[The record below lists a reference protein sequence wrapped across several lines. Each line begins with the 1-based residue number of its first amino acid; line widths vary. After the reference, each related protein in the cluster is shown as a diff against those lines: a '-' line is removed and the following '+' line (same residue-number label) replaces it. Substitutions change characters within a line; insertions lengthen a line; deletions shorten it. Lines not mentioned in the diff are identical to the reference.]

1 MTRSVFEITCDPAK
15 AKSNYAK
22 HGVTFVEA
30 ASVLL
35 DPLSLT
41 VFDAS
46 HSEFEDRWFTLG
58 ISTNRNLLA
67 VSHTYDAT
75 EAGIIRVRVI
85 SARLATRRER
95 EQYEHKP

>member
-1 MTRSVFEITCDPAK
+1 MTRPVFEITCDPEK

-35 DPLSLT
+35 DPLALT
-41 VFDAS
+41 VFDGS
-46 HSEFEDRWFTLG
+46 HSDSEDRWFTLG
-58 ISTNRNLLA
+58 LSTSRNLLA
-67 VSHTYDAT
+67 VSHTYDA
-75 EAGIIRVRVI
+75 ADALIIRVRVI